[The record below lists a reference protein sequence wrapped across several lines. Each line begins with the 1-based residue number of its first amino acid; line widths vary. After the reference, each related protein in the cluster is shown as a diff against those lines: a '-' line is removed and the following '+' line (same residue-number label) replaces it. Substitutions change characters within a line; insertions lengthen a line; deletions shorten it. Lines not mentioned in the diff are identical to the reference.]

1 MIVGR
6 TPGRA
11 GALGNS
17 DRRPARA
24 FLRLSYGIQR
34 EEREHMAELVDR
46 LTELQD
52 RVSEL
57 RDFL

>member
-1 MIVGR
+1 VGR
-6 TPGRA
+6 RA
-11 GALGNS
+11 GFSG
-17 DRRPARA
+17 RRPTRA
-24 FLRLSYGIQR
+24 LVQLSFVIQR
-34 EEREHMAELVDR
+34 EEHEHMAELVDR

>member
-1 MIVGR
+1 M
-6 TPGRA
+6 PGRA
-11 GALGNS
+11 GALTPASAGPPGRSS
-17 DRRPARA
+17 DYHTA
-24 FLRLSYGIQR
+24 YN
-34 EEREHMAELVDR
+34 EEHEHMAELVDR

>member
-1 MIVGR
+1 VGR
-6 TPGRA
+6 RTLPSA
-11 GALGNS
+11 
-17 DRRPARA
+17 RRPARA
-24 FLRLSYGIQR
+24 FARLSYGNRR
-34 EEREHMAELVDR
+34 EEHEHMAELVDR

>member
-1 MIVGR
+1 LTDER
-6 TPGRA
+6 PGEPA
-11 GALGNS
+11 VAVPPA
-17 DRRPARA
+17 RRPARA
-24 FLRLSYGIQR
+24 FVRLSYGIQR
-34 EEREHMAELVDR
+34 EEREHMSELVDR